1 MALNKNILLIL
12 NILLDKI
19 IGTVEVKSDGIVSMV
34 LDLHIP
40 EFYGKARKLKIP
52 SCLRVQ
58 T

>member
-40 EFYGKARKLKIP
+40 EFYGKASKLKIP
-52 SCLRVQ
+52 SCL
-58 T
+58 